1 MEKHRFER
9 GLSVERKPR
18 PEKGVV
24 AREKLA
30 EEDGGHGAC
39 LGVGGALEEVSE
51 FESEGIGI
59 LLLAEVEEKFGFGSL
74 LVGGGHE
81 VRD

>member
-1 MEKHRFER
+1 MQRE
-9 GLSVERKPR
+9 PR

-30 EEDGGHGAC
+30 KEDGGHGTC
-39 LGVGGALEEVSE
+39 LGVRGALEEVSE

-59 LLLAEVEEKFGFGSL
+59 LLLTEVEEQFGFRSL